1 MQKHL
6 TTKTHAD
13 RWREGLRE
21 DFQCLPGLG
30 EGVAM
35 TRSAVND
42 LPAPVRR
49 QIERLYIHQGLSGL
63 KQSWRLIM
71 E

>member
-13 RWREGLRE
+13 RWRGGLRE
-21 DFQCLPGLG
+21 DFQCLQGLG
-30 EGVAM
+30 EGVDM

-49 QIERLYIHQGLSGL
+49 QIERLYIHQGLSDL
-63 KQSWRLIM
+63 K
-71 E
+71 

>member
-21 DFQCLPGLG
+21 DSRLQGLG
-30 EGVAM
+30 EGVDM
-35 TRSAVND
+35 TRSAAND

-49 QIERLYIHQGLSGL
+49 QIERLYIHQGLSDL
-63 KQSWRLIM
+63 RQSWRLIM